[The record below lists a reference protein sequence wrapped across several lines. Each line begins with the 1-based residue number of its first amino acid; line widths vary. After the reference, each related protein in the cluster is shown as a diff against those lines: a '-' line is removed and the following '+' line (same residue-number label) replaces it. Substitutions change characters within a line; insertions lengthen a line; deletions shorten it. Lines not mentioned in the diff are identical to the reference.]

1 MFEKGDIL
9 IVKKN
14 KRNKINSSFD
24 PKNIIVIFDKLHKD
38 GDSFICN
45 FIIGNI
51 SGYET
56 NNLSL
61 LFKGWPT
68 SVFKKANKI
77 EIFKRLNYLSSLN
90 LPKEKLIFKN
100 F

>member
-14 KRNKINSSFD
+14 KRNVLSSAFD
-24 PKNIIVIFDKLHKD
+24 PKNIIVIFDKLHENK
-38 GDSFICN
+38 DSFICN
-45 FIIGNI
+45 FIIGNMCHSEI
-51 SGYET
+51 QHSK
-56 NNLSL
+56 L
-61 LFKGWPT
+61 LFQGWPT
-68 SVFKKANKI
+68 SIFKKANKSDI
-77 EIFKRLNYLSSLN
+77 VKRLNYLSSLN